1 MHVYK
6 NTKSIRQARALFM
19 GTELGALIGQCINEL
34 SEYEQADLSEL
45 VKIIVLD
52 PNDAMADIDAEL
64 GFSLLNRNCDLAVMH
79 QDWFELTLVLS
90 DDGFGAVIYVPRHVD
105 TCAQLLAYCAGQ
117 SEQLRA

>member
-1 MHVYK
+1 MYR
-6 NTKSIRQARALFM
+6 NTKSIRQARASFM
-19 GTELGALIGQCINEL
+19 GTELGRLIGQCINEL

-45 VKIIVLD
+45 VKILVLA
-52 PNDAMADIDAEL
+52 PSDAMNEIDAEL

-90 DDGFGAVIYVPRHVD
+90 DDGFGAVIYVPRHAD
-105 TCAQLLAYCAGQ
+105 TCAELLAYCANQ